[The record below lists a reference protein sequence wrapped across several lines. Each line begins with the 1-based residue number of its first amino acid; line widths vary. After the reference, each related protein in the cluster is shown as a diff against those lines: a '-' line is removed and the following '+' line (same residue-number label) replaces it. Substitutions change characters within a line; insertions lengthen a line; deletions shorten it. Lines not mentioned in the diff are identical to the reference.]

1 MTLRVRIGDI
11 RIGEEERASVL
22 ESLAEGRLSEGRKTR
37 EFETR
42 WARYIG
48 TKHCVAL
55 NSGSSALLAGLH
67 ALIHDDRRPKVRPGC
82 RVVTSPVTY
91 VATSNAIVLAG
102 LEPVYVDIDP
112 RTFTLD
118 MDQLEDTL
126 RRETDRHAVVLPVHL
141 MGFVNDM
148 DAVNALA
155 SRYGLA
161 VFEDAAQAHGSLY
174 KGRKAGSLSDL
185 AGYSFYIA
193 HNIQVGEMGAVV
205 TSDEGLCRLIRRI
218 KANGRLCD
226 CRICRRPA
234 GKCPHRG
241 AALDPRFT
249 HDLIGFNFKTAEL
262 HAAIAIPQI
271 GRADAIIRA
280 RQLNVRTL
288 NAKLEPF
295 SDIFQLPPYSD
306 EVSYLAYPLIVRDT
320 RRWSREKIMKAL
332 EKAGIETRPLFG
344 CIPTQQPAYRFLR
357 DRYEGRLPRA
367 DFVGANGF
375 YIGCHQYLDE
385 EDLDRVGEAFRG
397 LVRRG
402 P

>member
-11 RIGEEERASVL
+11 RIGGEEKASVL

-67 ALIHDDRRPKVRPGC
+67 ALIRDDRRPKVRPGC
-82 RVVTSPVTY
+82 KVITSPVTY

-112 RTFTLD
+112 RTFALD
-118 MDQLEDTL
+118 VNQVEDVL
-126 RRETDRHAVVLPVHL
+126 RRGPEGHALLLPVHL
-141 MGFVNDM
+141 MGYVNDM
-148 DAVNALA
+148 DALNDLA
-155 SRYGLA
+155 RRYGLA

-185 AGYSFYIA
+185 AEYSFYIA

-205 TSDEGLCRLIRRI
+205 TDDEALCRLVRRI

-226 CRICRRPA
+226 CRICTRAA

-241 AALDPRFT
+241 ASLDPRFT

-280 RQLNVRTL
+280 RQFNVRTL
-288 NAKLEPF
+288 NAKLEAF
-295 SDIFQLPPYSD
+295 SDIFQLPVYSE
-306 EVSYLAYPLIVRDT
+306 EVSYLAYPLVIRDP
-320 RRWSREKIMKAL
+320 RWSREKIMLAL
-332 EKAGIETRPLFG
+332 EKAGVETRPLFG

-385 EDLDRVGEAFRG
+385 EDLDCVGEAFRSV
-397 LVRRG
+397 VRRG

>member
-11 RIGEEERASVL
+11 RIGEEEKASVL
-22 ESLAEGRLSEGRKTR
+22 ESLTEGQLSEGRKTR

-55 NSGSSALLAGLH
+55 NSGSSALLAGLL
-67 ALIHDDRRPKVRPGC
+67 ALIHDDRRPKIRPGC
-82 RVVTSPVTY
+82 KVITSPVTY

-102 LEPVYVDIDP
+102 MQPVYVDIDP

-118 MDQLEDTL
+118 TNQVEDVL
-126 RRETDRHAVVLPVHL
+126 RRSRGAHALLLPVHL
-141 MGFVNDM
+141 MGYVNDM
-148 DAVNALA
+148 DALNEV
-155 SRYGLA
+155 SRRFGLS

-185 AGYSFYIA
+185 AEYSFYIA

-205 TSDEGLCRLIRRI
+205 TSDERLCGLIRRI

-234 GKCPHRG
+234 GKCPHSG
-241 AALDPRFT
+241 AGLDPRFT
-249 HDLIGFNFKTAEL
+249 HDLIGFNFKTSEL
-262 HAAIAIPQI
+262 HAAIAVPQI

-280 RQLNVRTL
+280 RQSNVRTL
-288 NAKLEPF
+288 NERLEPF

-306 EVSYLAYPLIVRDT
+306 EVSYLAYPLIVKD
-320 RRWSREKIMKAL
+320 RRWSREKIMRAL

-344 CIPTQQPAYRFLR
+344 CIPLQQPAYRFLKE
-357 DRYEGRLPRA
+357 RYEGRLPKA
-367 DFVGANGF
+367 EFVGKNGF
-375 YIGCHQYLDE
+375 YIGCHQYLKQ
-385 EDLDRVGEAFRG
+385 EDLDCVEEAFHS
-397 LVRRG
+397 LVRKG

>member
-11 RIGEEERASVL
+11 RIGEEEKASVL

-37 EFETR
+37 DFETR

-82 RVVTSPVTY
+82 KVITSPVTY

-112 RTFTLD
+112 RTFALD
-118 MDQLEDTL
+118 VNQVEDVL
-126 RRETDRHAVVLPVHL
+126 RRGPEGHALLLPVHL
-141 MGFVNDM
+141 MGYVNDM
-148 DAVNALA
+148 DALNDLA
-155 SRYGLA
+155 RRYGLA

-185 AGYSFYIA
+185 AEYSFYIA

-205 TSDEGLCRLIRRI
+205 TDDEALCRLVRRI

-226 CRICRRPA
+226 CRICTRAA

-241 AALDPRFT
+241 ASLDPRFT

-280 RQLNVRTL
+280 RRFNVRTL
-288 NAKLEPF
+288 NAKLEAF
-295 SDIFQLPPYSD
+295 SDIFQLPVYSE
-306 EVSYLAYPLIVRDT
+306 EVSYLAYPLVIRDP
-320 RRWSREKIMKAL
+320 RWSREKIMLAL
-332 EKAGIETRPLFG
+332 EKAGVETRPLFG

-385 EDLDRVGEAFRG
+385 EDLDCVGEAFRSV
-397 LVRRG
+397 VRRG

>member
-1 MTLRVRIGDI
+1 MTIKVRIGDI
-11 RIGEEERASVL
+11 RIGEEETASVL

-37 EFETR
+37 EFEKR

-48 TKHCVAL
+48 KKHCVAL

-67 ALIHDDRRPKVRPGC
+67 ALIHDDQRPRIRPGC
-82 RVVTSPVTY
+82 RVITSPVTY
-91 VATSNAIVLAG
+91 AATSNAIVLAG

-118 MDQLEDTL
+118 TDQVRDLL
-126 RRETDRHAVVLPVHL
+126 RRESDRPAIALPVHL
-141 MGFVNDM
+141 MGYVNDM
-148 DAVNALA
+148 DALNELA
-155 SRYGLA
+155 RRYDLA

-174 KGRKAGSLSDL
+174 KGRRAGSLSDL
-185 AGYSFYIA
+185 AEYSFYIA

-205 TSDEGLCRLIRRI
+205 TDDDALCSLIRRI

-226 CRICRRPA
+226 CRICSRSA

-241 AALDPRFT
+241 AEVDPRFT
-249 HDLIGFNFKTAEL
+249 HDLIGFNFKTSEL
-262 HAAIAIPQI
+262 HAAIAIPQV

-280 RQLNVRTL
+280 RQRNVRAL
-288 NAKLEPF
+288 NTKLEPF
-295 SDIFQLPPYSD
+295 SEIFQLPVYSE
-306 EVSYLAYPLIVRDT
+306 EVSYLAYPLVVRDP
-320 RRWSREKIMKAL
+320 RWSREKIITSL
-332 EKAGIETRPLFG
+332 ERAGIETRPLFG

-357 DRYEGRLPRA
+357 ERYEGKLPRA

-375 YIGCHQYLDE
+375 YIGCHQYLE
-385 EDLDRVGEAFRG
+385 PADLDCVEEAFRG
-397 LVRRG
+397 LVRKG

>member
-11 RIGEEERASVL
+11 RIGEEEKASVL

-67 ALIHDDRRPKVRPGC
+67 ALIRDDRRPKVRPGC
-82 RVVTSPVTY
+82 KVITSPVTY

-118 MDQLEDTL
+118 VDQVEDVL
-126 RRETDRHAVVLPVHL
+126 RRGRHGHGLLLPVHL

-148 DAVNALA
+148 DALNGLA
-155 SRYGLA
+155 RRYGLA

-185 AGYSFYIA
+185 AEYSFYIA

-205 TSDEGLCRLIRRI
+205 TSDERLCRLIRRI

-234 GKCPHRG
+234 GKCPHSG
-241 AALDPRFT
+241 AGPDPRFT
-249 HDLIGFNFKTAEL
+249 HDLIGFNFKTSEL

-280 RQLNVRTL
+280 RQSNVRTL

-306 EVSYLAYPLIVRDT
+306 EVSYLAYPLIVRD
-320 RRWSREKIMKAL
+320 RRWSRGKIMRAL

-344 CIPTQQPAYRFLR
+344 CIPTQQPAFRFLR
-357 DRYEGRLPRA
+357 ARYEGRLPRA
-367 DFVGANGF
+367 DYVGANGF
-375 YIGCHQYLDE
+375 YIGCHQYLGK
-385 EDLDRVGEAFRG
+385 EDLDCVAEAFRNV
-397 LVRRG
+397 VRKG